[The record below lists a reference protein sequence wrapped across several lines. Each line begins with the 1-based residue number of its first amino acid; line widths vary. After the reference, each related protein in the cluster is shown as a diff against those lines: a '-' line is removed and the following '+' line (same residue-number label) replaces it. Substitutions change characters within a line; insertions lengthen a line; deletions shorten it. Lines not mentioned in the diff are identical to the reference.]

1 MTYVQI
7 RLNIRLKYMS
17 NYSNTNKKNLYFNF
31 PVDSFIC
38 LLAIGKTNNIK
49 EVVKT
54 LCKYN

>member
-17 NYSNTNKKNLYFNF
+17 NYSNTNKKVLYFNF